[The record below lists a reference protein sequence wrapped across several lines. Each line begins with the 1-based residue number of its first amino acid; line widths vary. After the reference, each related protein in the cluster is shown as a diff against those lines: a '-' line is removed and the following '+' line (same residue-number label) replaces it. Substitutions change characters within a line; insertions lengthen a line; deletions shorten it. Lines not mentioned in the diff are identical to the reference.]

1 MKKYML
7 LGCGLGLLIVVL
19 GQKVKIKRENYPATS
34 YDSME
39 NALLWKV
46 SGNGLRKTSYIFGT
60 MHLMCAEDARLSD
73 TLQRIVRRSDHI
85 YFEIDLDDMAE
96 MAGVAGHIMMKN
108 GTRLPDLL
116 TEDEYAKIDDY
127 FRENPAG
134 MPMTML
140 QSLKPF
146 FLNSIIAEQRMTC
159 AVKGGMERAI
169 TDVALKYN
177 KEIRGLETVQFQS
190 SVLDSIP
197 YERQAKELV
206 KYIDSLEKNSRLA
219 EELVEVYKQQ
229 DLKKIEELTKQE
241 DGGVADFLDLML
253 YDRNADWA
261 EKMSRI
267 MRTDG
272 VLFAIGAAHLPGER
286 GVINLLREKGFT
298 VSSVKGALYPSPTKN
313 HSPL

>member
-1 MKKYML
+1 ML
-7 LGCGLGLLIVVL
+7 LGCGLGLLIVVF
-19 GQKVKIKRENYPATS
+19 GQKIKMRYHSVTYPAAS
-34 YDSME
+34 VDSME

-46 SGNGLRKTSYIFGT
+46 SGNGLRKPSYIFGT

-85 YFEIDLDDMAE
+85 YFEIDLDDMAQI
-96 MAGVAGHIMMKN
+96 AGLAGHIMMKD
-108 GTRLPDLL
+108 GTKLPDLL
-116 TEDEYAKIDDY
+116 TEEEYAKIEDY
-127 FRENPAG
+127 FGQNPAG
-134 MPMTML
+134 MPITML

-169 TDVALKYN
+169 TDVAMKYS
-177 KEIRGLETVQFQS
+177 KEIRGLESVQFQA

-206 KYIDSLEKNSRLA
+206 KYIDSLEKNTRLA
-219 EELVEVYKQQ
+219 EDLVEVYKRQ

-241 DGGVADFLDLML
+241 DGGVADFLDLIL

-267 MRTDG
+267 MGTDG

-286 GVINLLREKGFT
+286 GVIKLLREKGFT
-298 VSSVKGALYPSPTKN
+298 VSSVKGAL
-313 HSPL
+313 